1 MLEALDP
8 IEAEHHIRLAGLG
21 YCVKNTFVEEEAP
34 PGSEPCNRRAR
45 SDPTSNS
52 SSRCSSEESQ
62 KRYDNLKKLRPQ
74 PTLQQDQKQDQKED
88 RERGREQDPL
98 MDDEQTLRKRAKELD
113 LDFDEVMANL
123 PLNVDGSLTSLG
135 SMQHF
140 AGNCKPCAFSTVHG
154 QPLQPV
160 ECVSGIFC
168 RFCHFQ
174 HFIKPKFR
182 IRPCKT
188 RRDRVKK
195 LTSRLADEYGNQPM
209 GAPGA
214 PIVDEDALPD
224 WIQRKPLLKDMVV
237 NGVTHRV
244 AEAQASAKQEMEQ
257 GMQVNEVARAS
268 MKDPWAGFASSS
280 LASSSS
286 ATAPFSA
293 VASESHIV
301 PRTDGGSSARVFR
314 MSL

>member
-52 SSRCSSEESQ
+52 SSRSSSEESQ
-62 KRYDNLKKLRPQ
+62 KRYDDLKKLRPQ
-74 PTLQQDQKQDQKED
+74 LTLQQDQQQDQKE
-88 RERGREQDPL
+88 DPL